1 MRAAR
6 RQNASA
12 PQGSNRTDTVAP
24 KYYRSRQTA
33 QGSTRGAA
41 NSGRNVSPK
50 LSQASGP
57 SSAPRLLIAE
67 DEYLILELVA
77 YYVELLGY
85 RVSGRAASLEQ
96 VRSELGNPN
105 FDGVLLD
112 IRLGSTLST
121 EVADLLLER
130 GTPFA
135 FVTGYDH
142 TLEPRHARVP
152 LLRKPFT
159 AEQLRAV
166 LEKIVGPARPR
177 GTDELLSAG

>member
-1 MRAAR
+1 M
-6 RQNASA
+6 
-12 PQGSNRTDTVAP
+12 
-24 KYYRSRQTA
+24 
-33 QGSTRGAA
+33 
-41 NSGRNVSPK
+41 SPK
-50 LSQASGP
+50 LSKASGP

-96 VRSELGNPN
+96 VRSELGNSN

-142 TLEPRHARVP
+142 ILEPRHARVP